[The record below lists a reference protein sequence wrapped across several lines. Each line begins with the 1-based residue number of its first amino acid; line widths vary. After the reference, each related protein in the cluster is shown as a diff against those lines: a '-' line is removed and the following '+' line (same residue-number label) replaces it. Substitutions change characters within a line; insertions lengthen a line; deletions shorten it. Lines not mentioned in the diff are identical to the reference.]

1 MSSKLPRI
9 AFLRWNDDRAAL
21 SGMPWNMSVALE
33 SAGLSLDNVL
43 LAGMPNLL
51 RRSRVPVAIQTMAI
65 KRLVAGVGRF
75 ARSFVPDRTYRSSIE
90 EMRVFAAAASRKI
103 KEGGYD
109 IVVAANMSGLV
120 SMIETSLPIVYTTDA
135 TATLA
140 NAVYPVD
147 AGRRRGIREASIE
160 FETRAVERADLVLVP
175 SEYCRRSMCEDHGA
189 DPSKLHVIP
198 FGANLTPESDASS
211 HEASVPTRDGG
222 IELVVAAADPDRKRV
237 AFCADVIELM
247 VSRGW
252 RTRLHYIGPRH
263 EICDRSVVEWAG
275 RLNHGVASDRRRHRE
290 ILRRSHLAIL
300 PSTSEMY
307 GIAPIESAA
316 FGRPSVVSAVGGL
329 TTVVQDGVT
338 GRCLPVETPVSGWAD
353 AIESMIVPTDRYQAY
368 SAAALR
374 RYQQDLNWNAWG
386 RRVRGLVEELTSA

>member
-1 MSSKLPRI
+1 
-9 AFLRWNDDRAAL
+9 
-21 SGMPWNMSVALE
+21 
-33 SAGLSLDNVL
+33 
-43 LAGMPNLL
+43 
-51 RRSRVPVAIQTMAI
+51 MAI